1 MCTLFDDF
9 AIRLCKTLKEV
20 QYLSMLLN
28 KYYRISKYKQMI
40 SFPLYISFNGRR
52 IASFQR
58 GGGVA
63 VRSLYAVNVVI
74 PNFLL

>member
-1 MCTLFDDF
+1 
-9 AIRLCKTLKEV
+9 
-20 QYLSMLLN
+20 MLLN

-58 GGGVA
+58 GGGGWQWD
-63 VRSLYAVNVVI
+63 LYMLLMLLFLIFFCSFHNDTSVVWI
-74 PNFLL
+74 SNTVSIDATYL

>member
-58 GGGVA
+58 GGGGG
-63 VRSLYAVNVVI
+63 SEI
-74 PNFLL
+74 SICC